1 MRKRPENSAIDF
13 APSSRRKLIRNL
25 PLTHLRA
32 PRPCRPL
39 ARSPLIRSFPR
50 SSVAAATL
58 TVHLARSRGSIVED
72 FEAVLSQFATIAV

>member
-1 MRKRPENSAIDF
+1 MQIAGDTPAATVFQAEHSERPKF
-13 APSSRRKLIRNL
+13 AKASR
-25 PLTHLRA
+25 LRQHA
-32 PRPCRPL
+32 CRPL

-58 TVHLARSRGSIVED
+58 TVHLARSHGSIVED